1 MLSSLILLF
10 LTVITLL
17 IPHSSQH
24 ETPYNSTHSRVRRQ
38 NVLEAPTLTRSRCD
52 VKDSKSN
59 EGLLEVTMVFL
70 DSDGWNDD
78 CELLADAIPLFVE
91 RADMMR
97 PQVID
102 MEESPG
108 DYCKIIF
115 LAENV
120 RYFAKAVECYKD
132 WTGSSARAPDGCF
145 KV

>member
-1 MLSSLILLF
+1 MLHISTRCS

-24 ETPYNSTHSRVRRQ
+24 ETPYNSTHNSTHSRLRRQ

-52 VKDSKSN
+52 VTESGGDG
-59 EGLLEVTMVFL
+59 GLLEVTMVFL

-108 DYCKIIF
+108 DFCKIIF

-132 WTGSSARAPDGCF
+132 WTDFDG
-145 KV
+145 